1 MAFQAAQSTTA
12 SSLRS
17 SKDAVEK
24 HRSLSVCWL
33 DLANAYGSVPHGL
46 IQFALSHYHVPP
58 QFANTVSSLYSGL
71 SATITSDKWAT
82 SCVPLQTGVYQGDPL
97 SVVIF
102 NTIMCTLID
111 ALKPLQHLGYN
122 ISGTKHSVHLLQYAD
137 DTCLVANGPSS
148 CQELLN
154 QVERWLQWSGMK
166 AKVPKCHSLGVRSST
181 GRPFDPSLTLNNL
194 PIPFIGNTPIKFLGY
209 RIQVPMDHSE
219 VRSNLHSKLQGLLQR
234 VDDTPV
240 TGKQKLL
247 LYRAGICPRIMWDLT
262 ISHLSPTWVTTT
274 LEAEAT
280 RFLKK
285 WVGLARSANPAS
297 LYLPTSKGGMNIP
310 PVSLLF
316 KKQQVSH
323 ASQLISSRDPV
334 VRHCATQRTLSEVKK
349 QRLSFKPM
357 VMARDALATDP
368 GMTRNKLSKV
378 ARTIVMDDDAEER
391 HSTMIATER
400 RGEALRIAEGEAA
413 SQWALALE
421 NLTPFELKFAVNAC
435 QDTLPHNSNL
445 ALWKGQPSDCKLCG
459 RRQTLLHVLC
469 NCPVALQ
476 LRRYNVRH
484 DEVLHL
490 LYSFLKEY
498 LHTNIADLQD
508 LSPYV
513 FPPHIAKTDLRPDI
527 VVWNDTTRSV
537 SLLELTVCH
546 ESNFVEAHQR
556 KVTRYL
562 DLEEEIRRSHFRV
575 KTVPIQVGCR
585 GFVDISSFEGIK
597 ETISNNAKIATW
609 RKFLRDV
616 AIVTIRGSYRIWI
629 SRNYRN

>member
-1 MAFQAAQSTTA
+1 
-12 SSLRS
+12 
-17 SKDAVEK
+17 
-24 HRSLSVCWL
+24 
-33 DLANAYGSVPHGL
+33 
-46 IQFALSHYHVPP
+46 
-58 QFANTVSSLYSGL
+58 
-71 SATITSDKWAT
+71 
-82 SCVPLQTGVYQGDPL
+82 
-97 SVVIF
+97 
-102 NTIMCTLID
+102 
-111 ALKPLQHLGYN
+111 
-122 ISGTKHSVHLLQYAD
+122 
-137 DTCLVANGPSS
+137 
-148 CQELLN
+148 
-154 QVERWLQWSGMK
+154 
-166 AKVPKCHSLGVRSST
+166 
-181 GRPFDPSLTLNNL
+181 
-194 PIPFIGNTPIKFLGY
+194 
-209 RIQVPMDHSE
+209 
-219 VRSNLHSKLQGLLQR
+219 
-234 VDDTPV
+234 
-240 TGKQKLL
+240 
-247 LYRAGICPRIMWDLT
+247 
-262 ISHLSPTWVTTT
+262 
-274 LEAEAT
+274 
-280 RFLKK
+280 
-285 WVGLARSANPAS
+285 
-297 LYLPTSKGGMNIP
+297 
-310 PVSLLF
+310 
-316 KKQQVSH
+316 
-323 ASQLISSRDPV
+323 
-334 VRHCATQRTLSEVKK
+334 
-349 QRLSFKPM
+349 M

-459 RRQTLLHVLC
+459 KRQTLLHVLC

-498 LHTNIADLQD
+498 LHTNQHIIADLQD